1 MPRKSFWAR
10 LPFGVR
16 MTILGCGV
24 LAVVA
29 GSVGGIVV
37 LTGDEVRVVAAV
49 GAQGGAGITPVPPQ
63 SNARIGTEDV
73 IGHAAAEGRAEVE
86 RSAPRQADRTV
97 PRLPP
102 RRAATAGELKLKP
115 APGPGHK
122 PGPEPKPKPDPVRV
136 ARVDETEA
144 IRFRTRFVTDRSEP
158 WGSRRV
164 RSEGVP
170 GERTLRYEVTYRGT
184 RETGR
189 RLLDSRITRRPQPR
203 VIAYGT
209 GMAPG
214 GNDNGN
220 QDWDWPDHSAAH
232 G

>member
-16 MTILGCGV
+16 MTILGVGV
-24 LAVVA
+24 LAAVA

-37 LTGDEVRVVAAV
+37 VSGQEARVVAVV
-49 GAQGGAGITPVPPQ
+49 GAQGGAGAAAGLPPVPPQ

-122 PGPEPKPKPDPVRV
+122 PGPEPKPKPDPVR
-136 ARVDETEA
+136 
-144 IRFRTRFVTDRSEP
+144 RSEE
-158 WGSRRV
+158 RRV
-164 RSEGVP
+164 GKEC
-170 GERTLRYEVTYRGT
+170 
-184 RETGR
+184 
-189 RLLDSRITRRPQPR
+189 
-203 VIAYGT
+203 
-209 GMAPG
+209 
-214 GNDNGN
+214 
-220 QDWDWPDHSAAH
+220 
-232 G
+232 

>member
-16 MTILGCGV
+16 MTILGAGV

-37 LTGDEVRVVAAV
+37 LTGEEARVVAAV
-49 GAQGGAGITPVPPQ
+49 GAQGGAGISPVPPQ

-86 RSAPRQADRTV
+86 RAAPRQADRTV

-102 RRAATAGELKLKP
+102 RRVTP
-115 APGPGHK
+115 AE
-122 PGPEPKPKPDPVRV
+122 EPKPKPEQKQKPKPNLVKV
-136 ARVDETEA
+136 ARVAETQA
-144 IRFRTRFVTDRSEP
+144 IGFRTRFVRDRSEP
-158 WGSRRV
+158 WGTRRV

-189 RLLDSRITRRPQPR
+189 RLVDSRITRQPQSR

-209 GMAPG
+209 GRSWD
-214 GNDNGN
+214 ND
-220 QDWDWPDHSAAH
+220 DWDWDGHD
-232 G
+232 